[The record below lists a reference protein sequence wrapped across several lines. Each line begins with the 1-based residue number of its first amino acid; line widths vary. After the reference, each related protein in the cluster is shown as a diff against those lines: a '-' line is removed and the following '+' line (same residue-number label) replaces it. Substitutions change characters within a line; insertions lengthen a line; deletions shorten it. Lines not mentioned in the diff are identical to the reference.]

1 MTIREGETA
10 AALAEQ
16 LEKPQVTENPSAA
29 WGSFLRTDTSGLGQF
44 ASIDSYEG
52 IDAAALDAFVRQR
65 LGE

>member
-29 WGSFLRTDTSGLGQF
+29 WGSFLLAKLSWVPVCAQMQNSEAGTTAGR
-44 ASIDSYEG
+44 EG
-52 IDAAALDAFVRQR
+52 F
-65 LGE
+65 

>member
-29 WGSFLRTDTSGLGQF
+29 WGSFLL
-44 ASIDSYEG
+44 A
-52 IDAAALDAFVRQR
+52 
-65 LGE
+65 

>member
-29 WGSFLRTDTSGLGQF
+29 WGSFLLAKLSWVPVWVYAFRNSATLF
-44 ASIDSYEG
+44 AASRPEFTWLPN
-52 IDAAALDAFVRQR
+52 A
-65 LGE
+65 